1 MKRNIILLTVLS
13 LAIALTACSTPR
25 QEFIIV
31 NNTDADLIVQYSYF
45 DKARIIYKPRVTAA
59 EKFEDEGKKWREIS
73 TQFFDVDGDSR
84 IVRVKIEPKE
94 ALLINTAE
102 NYSVSN
108 SKDFPI
114 DMINLSGKTGNEL
127 FENKEAQK
135 TFKKQANGNY
145 VIFYK

>member
-1 MKRNIILLTVLS
+1 M
-13 LAIALTACSTPR
+13 IAACSTPR

-45 DKARIIYKPRVTAA
+45 DKARIIYKPRITSVD
-59 EKFEDEGKKWREIS
+59 KFDDEGKKWREIP

-84 IVRVKIEPKE
+84 VVRVKVEPNE

-102 NYSVSN
+102 NYSGAN

-114 DMINLSGKTGNEL
+114 DMINLSGSG
-127 FENKEAQK
+127 ENILYEKKEAQK
-135 TFKKQANGNY
+135 AFKKQENGNY